1 VIFSILSSRTSGQ
14 GASMSAYDPNETSEV
29 EISPTTCRSVSTLPF
44 LNLTISELQETSH
57 WPTHRLN
64 VMSQQRKSNWQH
76 PNAYYGE
83 REEPQHSATNECD
96 TSRHPHPYRTLPT
109 KAVQIMAD
117 PRRDVILEA
126 VHFLVEIGNPRHPRS
141 SDMHSIRSN
150 GRHARRDPRWID
162 R

>member
-96 TSRHPHPYRTLPT
+96 TSRHPHPYRHLTN
-109 KAVQIMAD
+109 MAGFN
-117 PRRDVILEA
+117 R
-126 VHFLVEIGNPRHPRS
+126 NS
-141 SDMHSIRSN
+141 SAKSRAP
-150 GRHARRDPRWID
+150 GQR
-162 R
+162 